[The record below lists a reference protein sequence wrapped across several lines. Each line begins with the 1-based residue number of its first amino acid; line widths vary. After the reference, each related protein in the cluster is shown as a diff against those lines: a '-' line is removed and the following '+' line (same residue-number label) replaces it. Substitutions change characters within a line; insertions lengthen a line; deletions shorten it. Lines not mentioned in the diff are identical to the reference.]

1 MTMNPHEA
9 ALKGTAYNDGEYCPL
24 SEARI
29 NVMDWGFLRSDA
41 TYDVTH
47 VWKGR
52 FFRLDRHIDRFL
64 ASVDA
69 LHMKLPLSR
78 ENLVEVLMECVRR
91 AGLQDAYVEMV
102 CTRGIWPP
110 ASRDPRDAIN
120 RFFAFA
126 APLGAIV
133 SPEQRDRGGVN
144 LYISSVRRIP
154 PESVDPTVKNYH
166 WLDFVRGLYDA
177 YDHGGENVVLT
188 DAEDNVTEGP
198 GFNVFAVK
206 AGRVTTPDRGALEG
220 VTRGTVLELC
230 EELGIPAAAEPVP
243 AQSLRTA
250 DEAFITSTVGGVMP
264 VGRVD
269 GVQLKGGPI
278 TGEITRLYW
287 DKHTDPTWST
297 PVPYE

>member
-1 MTMNPHEA
+1 MINPHEA
-9 ALKGTAYNDGEYCPL
+9 ALKGTAYMDGEYCPL

-41 TYDVTH
+41 TYDVAH

-64 ASVDA
+64 QSVDA
-69 LHMKLPLSR
+69 LRMQLPVNRDELT
-78 ENLVEVLMECVRR
+78 EILMECVRR

-126 APLGAIV
+126 APLGSIA
-133 SPEQRDRGGVN
+133 SAEQRERGLD

-177 YDHGGENVVLT
+177 YEHGGENVVLT
-188 DAEDNVTEGP
+188 DFEDNVTEGP

-206 AGRVTTPDRGALEG
+206 NGRVSTPDRGMLEG

-230 EELGIPAAAEPVP
+230 EELGIPAAAEPV
-243 AQSLRTA
+243 AARYLRAA

-269 GVQLKGGPI
+269 GQALKGGPI
-278 TGEITRLYW
+278 TGQITKLYW
-287 DKHTDPTWST
+287 EKHTDPGWST